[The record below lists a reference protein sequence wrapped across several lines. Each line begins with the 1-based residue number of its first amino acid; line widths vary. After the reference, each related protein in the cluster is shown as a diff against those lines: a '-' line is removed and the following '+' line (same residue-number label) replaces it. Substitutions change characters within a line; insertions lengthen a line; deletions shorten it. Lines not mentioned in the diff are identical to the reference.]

1 MENSI
6 NTLLNNSTYKIL
18 DLKNDINSFNSIII
32 KFCELNDILLF
43 NKNLN
48 ISLITNEKYYMED
61 LDNDFSFILFSN
73 FPQTHATNLV
83 NILFKEYT
91 KYVFLTSYL
100 NNNEI
105 VISIDNNRV
114 IYFNLLFSSNIEYK
128 TKIKPIKY
136 NNLFLLPNDIILLFL
151 THELYSPSLF
161 ISLINDNSL
170 MTYKNTTYQEKPIN
184 KLSIIEKYFI
194 LLKTSFPYNKS
205 SVNDIEIINRSYS
218 QGLKNKIL
226 FNFFKIILTLDISK
240 SMTLLD
246 IHAINI
252 ISSNDLSPSSY
263 NDTFNFIIQNN
274 SNSNKFNVIQY
285 ILDIIKDILKQQK
298 IKYKNIAYKKSNLYL
313 YNDFRLKK
321 TNIYLI
327 TDDNKKISLIN
338 LFNST
343 DYELLPIIKK
353 YHNLN
358 IPHEFVIIRFM
369 LINLIEIKLYDTY
382 FNDSIYNKYRINI
395 SKLYNL
401 DIEYKKIFYTGR
413 YKDGKI
419 DKFKLGAN
427 VIRPL
432 QKELKNKSNTV

>member
-18 DLKNDINSFNSIII
+18 DLKNDINTFKNIII
-32 KFCELNDILLF
+32 KFCELNNILLF

-48 ISLITNEKYYMED
+48 ISLIRNEKYDMND

-73 FPQTHATNLV
+73 FPKKHATDLV
-83 NILFKEYT
+83 SILFKEYS
-91 KYVFLTSYL
+91 KYVFITSYL

-105 VISIDNNRV
+105 IISIDNTKV

-128 TKIKPIKY
+128 TKIRPIKY
-136 NNLFLLPNDIILLFL
+136 NNVYLLPNDIILLFL
-151 THELYSPSLF
+151 THELYNPTIF
-161 ISLINDNSL
+161 IELINDNTL
-170 MTYKNTTYQEKPIN
+170 MTYKNTIYEKKPIN
-184 KLSIIEKYFI
+184 KLTNIEKYYI
-194 LLKTSFPYNKS
+194 LLKKTFPYNKS
-205 SVNDIEIINRSYS
+205 NDNNIEIINKSYT

-240 SMTLLD
+240 SMILLD

-252 ISSNDLSPSSY
+252 LSSNNLLPSVY
-263 NDTFNFIIQNN
+263 NDTLNFIIQNN
-274 SNSNKFNVIQY
+274 SNSNKFNIIQY
-285 ILDIIKDILKQQK
+285 ILDIIKDILNQQK

-343 DYELLPIIKK
+343 DYELVPIIQK
-353 YHNLN
+353 YKNLN
-358 IPHEFVIIRFM
+358 IAHEFVIIRFM
-369 LINLIEIKLYDTY
+369 LINLIEIKLYDPY
-382 FNDSIYNKYRINI
+382 FNDSIYNKYIINI
-395 SKLYNL
+395 SKLYTLN
-401 DIEYKKIFYTGR
+401 IGYIKIFYIGL
-413 YKDGKI
+413 YKDEKI
-419 DKFKLGAN
+419 DKFKLGTN
-427 VIRPL
+427 TTRPL
-432 QKELKNKSNTV
+432 QLELKNKSNSV